1 MKNNLQEQISRMK
14 SMMNES
20 KKSSIKEFKYKN
32 YTLLLSK
39 NPCDIFTYFDVE
51 DLHGLNYKKCLSHK
65 NTKESA
71 YIAGLTNI
79 IPKTKKHFLFLNLNR
94 LGKGKEKMGLIMHE
108 TMHLSLEIHKHD
120 VEKKEEEIITWA
132 ENEAYKIYNII
143 EKEYG
148 RL

>member
-1 MKNNLQEQISRMK
+1 MNLQEQISRMK

-20 KKSSIKEFKYKN
+20 KKSSVKEFKYKN

-71 YIAGLTNI
+71 YISGLMNV
-79 IPKTKKHFLFLNLNR
+79 IPETKKLFLFLNINR

-132 ENEAYKIYNII
+132 ENEAYKIYDIL
-143 EKEYG
+143 EKKYG
-148 RL
+148 KI

>member
-1 MKNNLQEQISRMK
+1 MNLQEQISRMK

-20 KKSSIKEFKYKN
+20 KKSSVKEFKYKN

-71 YIAGLTNI
+71 YISGLMNV
-79 IPKTKKHFLFLNLNR
+79 IPETKKLFLFLNINR

-120 VEKKEEEIITWA
+120 VEKKEEEIITWG
-132 ENEAYKIYNII
+132 ENEAYKIYDIL

-148 RL
+148 KI

>member
-1 MKNNLQEQISRMK
+1 MNLQEQISRIQ

-39 NPCDIFTYFDVE
+39 NPCDIFIYFDVE
-51 DLHGLNYKKCLSHK
+51 DLHGLNYKKCLAHK

-71 YIAGLTNI
+71 YIAGLTNV
-79 IPKTKKHFLFLNLNR
+79 IPKTKKLFLFLNINR
-94 LGKGKEKMGLIMHE
+94 LGKDKEKMGLIMHE
-108 TMHLSLEIHKHD
+108 TTHLSLELHKHD

-132 ENEAYKIYNII
+132 EKEAYKIYDII

>member
-1 MKNNLQEQISRMK
+1 MK

-20 KKSSIKEFKYKN
+20 KKSSVKEFKYKN

-71 YIAGLTNI
+71 YISGLMNV
-79 IPKTKKHFLFLNLNR
+79 IPETKKLFLFLNINR

-132 ENEAYKIYNII
+132 ENEAYKIYDIL

-148 RL
+148 KI